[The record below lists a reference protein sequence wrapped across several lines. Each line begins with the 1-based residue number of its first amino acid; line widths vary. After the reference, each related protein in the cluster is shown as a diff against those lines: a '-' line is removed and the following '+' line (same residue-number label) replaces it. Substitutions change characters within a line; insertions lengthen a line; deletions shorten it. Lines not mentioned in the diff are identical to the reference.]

1 MERAK
6 RYLVNALILSGCTL
20 LMRTVGVAF
29 NAFCVDRVGAE
40 GMQAILAD
48 GHRFLA

>member
-6 RYLVNALILSGCTL
+6 RYFINALILSGCTL

-40 GMQAILAD
+40 GMGLTE
-48 GHRFLA
+48 